1 LGDWLGTGTVA
12 PQNKQFLSFQDARE
26 FARSRNLTSL
36 KEWQKF
42 CISAEKPENI
52 HSHPDQRYKDEWIGW
67 GDWLGTDRVA
77 YQNTGWSIE
86 NVKKLLQSL
95 IESGI
100 IYTWTEARLYRLL
113 LTKGVLNLEY
123 KNRS

>member
-1 LGDWLGTGTVA
+1 VACFTNSSALCSSTRSLCCIFIVTG
-12 PQNKQFLSFQDARE
+12 LC
-26 FARSRNLTSL
+26 
-36 KEWQKF
+36 
-42 CISAEKPENI
+42 CI
-52 HSHPDQRYKDEWIGW
+52 Y
-67 GDWLGTDRVA
+67 
-77 YQNTGWSIE
+77 TGWSID

-123 KNRS
+123 KNRHSQFFKNRRHTEEGCKAIEEYTHSEFEDVPDLLKVTTDPNEE